1 MSDATNAA
9 VDAVD
14 AIVIGAGVIGSA
26 VALELA
32 RGGRSVIVVDK
43 GPAAGAGSTSSSSSI
58 IRFSYS
64 TTDAVLTA
72 WEAAAMWLDWE
83 GHLGCTDPDGMARF
97 VKTGMC
103 IFHTPGDS
111 TVRIQRL
118 WDELGIA
125 YDLLDNDALQQL
137 LPGMD
142 LGSYYPP
149 KRIDDPAFADDA
161 AGPLTAILEA
171 ESGFMDDPMLCAK
184 NLAFAARRHGAA
196 FRFNQRVVSVDQADG
211 RVIGVTLATGQHIL
225 APVVVNVGGPHSGI
239 INQMAGVVEGM
250 RIGHRPLRQEVFT
263 VEPPDGLRLQDGMP
277 AVADL
282 DVGHYLRPQIGGTWL
297 VGGTEPECDELH
309 WIDDPDNYDE
319 YPTVEQFEV
328 SMMRIARRVP
338 EFGVPHR
345 PVGLAALYDA
355 SEDWV
360 PLYDKSDLPGFFMA
374 CGTSGNQ
381 FKNAP
386 LAGQFMKAIIDAEA
400 AGIDHDATPVQ
411 FPGRRTGRTINLG
424 AFSRRRE
431 KSETSGTVMG

>member
-1 MSDATNAA
+1 M
-9 VDAVD
+9 
-14 AIVIGAGVIGSA
+14 IGAGVIGSS

-32 RGGRSVIVVDK
+32 RGGRSVVVVDK

-72 WEAAAMWLDWE
+72 WEAAAMWNDWA
-83 GHLGCTDPDGMARF
+83 GHLGHVDPDGLARF
-97 VKTGMC
+97 IKTGMC
-103 IFHTPGDS
+103 IFHTPGDN
-111 TVRIQRL
+111 TVRIERL
-118 WDELGIA
+118 WDEIGIA
-125 YDLLDNDALQQL
+125 YEVVDTAGLEEL

-142 LGSYYPP
+142 LGSYFPP
-149 KRIDDPAFADDA
+149 KRIDDPAFADDPQ
-161 AGPLTAILEA
+161 GTLTAILEP

-184 NLAFAARRHGAA
+184 NLAYAARQHGAE
-196 FRFNQRVVSVDQADG
+196 FRFNSQVVSIDQADG
-211 RVIGVTLATGQHIL
+211 RVTGVTLANGDML
-225 APVVVNVGGPHSGI
+225 EAPVVVNVGGPHSSGI
-239 INQMAGVVEGM
+239 NRLAGVADGM

-263 VEPPDGLRLQDGMP
+263 VEPPVGLRLEDGMP

-282 DVGHYLRPQIGGTWL
+282 DIGHYIRPQIGGTWL

-309 WIDDPDNYDE
+309 WIDNPDQYDE

-345 PVGLAALYDA
+345 PVGLAALYDV
-355 SEDWV
+355 SDDWV
-360 PLYDKSDLPGFFMA
+360 PIYDKSDLPGFFMA

-386 LAGQFMKAIIDAEA
+386 LAGQFLKAIIDAEA
-400 AGIDHDATPVQ
+400 AGVNHDETPVQ
-411 FPGRRTGRTINLG
+411 FTGQRTGRQINLG

-431 KSETSGTVMG
+431 KSATSGTVMG